1 MGKHPVTH
9 FEFTARDS
17 KTLQDF
23 YGGVFGWKLTDAPMD
38 YKMVDTQA
46 NGHGIGGGIGQSRD
60 GNGMLT
66 VYIES
71 DDLKADLAKVEKAGG
86 RTLLPPQQAGP
97 VTIALFQDPEGNVVG
112 LANGM

>member
-1 MGKHPVTH
+1 MGQHPVTH
-9 FEFTARDS
+9 FEFTAKDP
-17 KTLQDF
+17 KKLQDF
-23 YGGVFGWKLTDAPMD
+23 YRGVFGWKLTDAPMD

-60 GNGMLT
+60 GKGMLT

-86 RTLLPPQQAGP
+86 RTILAPQQAGP

-112 LANGM
+112 LSHGM